1 MSEHLKEE
9 HLLAVSAMMSSQLRR
24 HCNIFCVFLLFF
36 YATCS
41 HGSPYSLVLSVHALT
56 PYTFLL

>member
-24 HCNIFCVFLLFF
+24 HCNIFCVFYFF
-36 YATCS
+36 FTRHIPTGPRTA
-41 HGSPYSLVLSVHALT
+41 
-56 PYTFLL
+56 